1 MGRPIVTSATIVR
14 TRRKARRLKS
24 KDGRDVGPE
33 QEIPFGRR
41 LRRLRE
47 TAGLTQE
54 ELAEEAHLSAKG
66 ISDLERGQRRRP
78 YPQTVRSLADALE
91 LSENERAALVA
102 VVPRR
107 GTPRIAAAPAPERVL
122 PMPST
127 PLVGRELTLD
137 EVRALIRR
145 PEARLLT
152 LTGTGGVGKTR
163 LALEVARESAG
174 LFPDGTA
181 FVALASLSNAD
192 LVVPTVLRSLGLR
205 ETKSQAPREV
215 LRTHLQGKRLLLV
228 LDNFEHVLEAAP
240 EVSGLI
246 EACTDLC
253 VLVTSR
259 APLRVRGEHEYP
271 VPPLTLPAST
281 KSPEIEEV
289 SNSASGRLFV
299 ERAKEASPAFGLTVA
314 NAGAVASICWRLA
327 GLPLALELAAAK
339 ATFLDPATML
349 SRLEQALSTG
359 WARDLPE
366 RQRTVRASLDWSH
379 DLLDGAQRELFG
391 RLSVFSG
398 GFTLEAAEA
407 VGAGRQV
414 GSGDVLD
421 LLGGLVEQ
429 SLVVGLSTDGVSPRY
444 GMLEPVR
451 QYALERLEES
461 GEAGEVR
468 RRHVEF
474 FLALTERAEPEIKGQ
489 DQVEWLDRLEADNDN
504 LSAAI
509 GWSLEAG
516 DALTVARFGWALGMY
531 WVMRVR
537 QGEGRLWMERVVS
550 SGDLPAKM
558 RGRVRWAL
566 SVCMYGFGDDQR
578 LQTLAE
584 EGVALSQQASDRFG
598 EGLAM
603 GIHGFAALQLGELD
617 QATRLLE
624 ESLEIFRELR
634 DTWASAHV
642 LNHLAV
648 VPLRQDDYPRAVGYA
663 QEALA
668 LTHRT
673 GDRFAA
679 NISLNLLAQAAWA
692 SGEHRLAER
701 YLREALAVAHE
712 IRAWMDAAYCVQ
724 ALAAAAGERGEQQR
738 AARMLGAADAM
749 LETAGTLFR
758 DMATDD
764 HELHQFAVSGAREQL
779 GERAWSAAWEEGRA
793 MTFDEAVAFAL
804 EEPLPSTP

>member
-1 MGRPIVTSATIVR
+1 M
-14 TRRKARRLKS
+14 KS
-24 KDGRDVGPE
+24 KDGFDVSRE
-33 QEIPFGRR
+33 QDVPFGRR
-41 LRRLRE
+41 LKRLRE

-54 ELAEEAHLSAKG
+54 ELAEKAELSAKG

-78 YPQTVRSLADALE
+78 YPNTVRSLADALE

-102 VVPRR
+102 VVPGR
-107 GTPRIAAAPAPERVL
+107 GGPRVAAATVHDRVL
-122 PMPST
+122 PVPST
-127 PLVGRELTLD
+127 QLVGRERNLD
-137 EVRALIRR
+137 EVGGLIRH
-145 PEARLLT
+145 PEVRLLT

-163 LALEVARESAG
+163 LALEAVRESAQ
-174 LFPDGTA
+174 LFPDGTV
-181 FVALASLSNAD
+181 FVTLASLSKAD
-192 LVVPTVLRSLGLR
+192 LVMPTVVRSLGLR
-205 ETKSQAPREV
+205 ETKSQASREV
-215 LRTHLQGKRLLLV
+215 LRIHLQGKRLLLV

-240 EVSGLI
+240 EVSSLI
-246 EACTDLC
+246 EVCTDLC

-281 KSPEIEEV
+281 KAPEIEEV

-314 NAGAVASICWRLA
+314 NAGAVATICWRLA

-349 SRLEQALSTG
+349 LRLEQALSTG

-366 RQRTVRASLDWSH
+366 RQRTMRASLDWSH
-379 DLLDGAQRELFG
+379 NLLDGAQQELFG
-391 RLSVFSG
+391 RLAVFSG

-407 VGAGRQV
+407 VGAAREEV
-414 GSGDVLD
+414 GSRDVLD
-421 LLGGLVEQ
+421 LLGRLVEQ
-429 SLVVGLSTDGVSPRY
+429 SLVVVFSTDGISPRY

-461 GEAGEVR
+461 GEAGEAR
-468 RRHVEF
+468 RRHAEF
-474 FLALTERAEPEIKGQ
+474 FLALAERAEPEIKGH
-489 DQVEWLDRLEADNDN
+489 DQVEWLDSLEAENGN

-509 GWSLEAG
+509 SWSLEAG
-516 DALTVARFGWALGMY
+516 DALRVVRFGWALGMY
-531 WVMRVR
+531 WVMRIR
-537 QGEGRLWMERVVS
+537 QGEGRLWMEQVVS
-550 SGDLPAKM
+550 RSDLPAKM

-584 EGVALSQQASDRFG
+584 EGVALSRQARDRFG
-598 EGLAM
+598 EGLAL

-617 QATRLLE
+617 QASRLLE
-624 ESLEIFRELR
+624 ESLDIFRELR
-634 DTWASAHV
+634 DAWAAAHV

-648 VPLRQDDYPRAVGYA
+648 VPLRQDDYPQAVGFA
-663 QEALA
+663 EEALA
-668 LTHRT
+668 LTRLT

-724 ALAAAAGERGEQQR
+724 GLAAAAGERDEQQR

-749 LETAGTLFR
+749 LESAGHRFR

-764 HELHQFAVSGAREQL
+764 HEPHQHAVSAAREQL
-779 GERAWSAAWEEGRA
+779 GKRAWTAAWEEGRA
-793 MTFDEAVAFAL
+793 MTFDQAVAFAL